1 MTAEGEGVSEEGE
14 RAVAGWRR
22 GGRSV
27 LLRKTQR
34 VRVLVNR
41 VSSPRELRI
50 RAYRFKHIPRCLTN
64 MGNYNIS

>member
-1 MTAEGEGVSEEGE
+1 MEGGPLPGGGG
-14 RAVAGWRR
+14 A

-50 RAYRFKHIPRCLTN
+50 RAYRFKHIPAMFNQHGKL
-64 MGNYNIS
+64 